1 MLDKFSL
8 FFRRILL
15 ILFLFIEILFIFILF
30 YAQTNHLWIIV
41 LIIITLVV
49 YLAVNWILKALSN

>member
-1 MLDKFSL
+1 MLNKFSL

-15 ILFLFIEILFIFILF
+15 VLFLFIEILFIFILF
-30 YAQTNHLWIIV
+30 YAQKNHLWIIV

-49 YLAVNWILKALSN
+49 YLAVNWILKALSD

>member
-15 ILFLFIEILFIFILF
+15 IVFLFIEILFIIILF
-30 YAQTNHLWIIV
+30 YAQKNHLWIIV
-41 LIIITLVV
+41 LIIITLAV
-49 YLAVNWILKALSN
+49 YLAINWILKALSD

>member
-15 ILFLFIEILFIFILF
+15 ILFLFIEILLIFILF
-30 YAQTNHLWIIV
+30 YAQTNHLWIVV

-49 YLAVNWILKALSN
+49 YLAINWILKALSD

>member
-30 YAQTNHLWIIV
+30 YAQKNHLWIII

>member
-8 FFRRILL
+8 FFLRILL

-30 YAQTNHLWIIV
+30 YAQKNHLWIII

-49 YLAVNWILKALSN
+49 YLAVNWILKALSD

>member
-1 MLDKFSL
+1 MLDKLSL

-30 YAQTNHLWIIV
+30 YAQTNHLWIVV

-49 YLAVNWILKALSN
+49 YLAINWILKALSD